1 MPSCRLL
8 SVEPAE
14 PGLTDES
21 PALVGESLDLYE
33 LAIIRMSLG
42 DGPPVK
48 VMTLS
53 LLLLPSCVSLGD
65 SDTDS

>member
-1 MPSCRLL
+1 M
-8 SVEPAE
+8 
-14 PGLTDES
+14 
-21 PALVGESLDLYE
+21 LVGESLDLYE

-53 LLLLPSCVSLGD
+53 LLLLLLPSCVSLGD